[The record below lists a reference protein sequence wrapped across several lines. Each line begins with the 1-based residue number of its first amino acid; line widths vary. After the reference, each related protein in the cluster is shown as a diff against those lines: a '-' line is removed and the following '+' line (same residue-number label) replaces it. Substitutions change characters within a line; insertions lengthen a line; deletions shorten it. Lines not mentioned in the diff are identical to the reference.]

1 MSFNNKLR
9 HQLSAHDRYVK
20 GNPIVINFKLENL
33 SNDNLW
39 VLKWYTPLE
48 GVKGKIFRVLCDGK
62 EILYEGPMMKRG
74 NPTKDDYIQIDQGNS
89 ASAEVDLSKAY
100 GIPACGECLVEFKGR
115 IYDISTSADSIPRSS
130 EEQQIVTIT
139 GNTVAFCVFNS

>member
-9 HQLSAHDRYVK
+9 YQLSARDSYVK
-20 GNPIVINFKLENL
+20 GSPIDINFKLENL
-33 SNDNLW
+33 SNESLW
-39 VLKWYTPLE
+39 VLNWYTPLE

-74 NPTKDDYIQIDQGNS
+74 EPTKDDYLQIDHGSS

-100 GIPACGECLVEFKGR
+100 GFPACGECLVEFKGR

-130 EEQQIVTIT
+130 EEQQMVTIT
-139 GNTVAFCVFNS
+139 GNTVAFRVVNS